1 MADSVSCEPFPV
13 FVGQSGSREKET
25 ALDPTE
31 DHRKNVNS
39 LDYLRKDYKI
49 IASWINMS

>member
-1 MADSVSCEPFPV
+1 MADLSFAPFSI
-13 FVGQSGSREKET
+13 FVGRSELREKET